1 MPSTDTSIL
10 SALRP
15 AQRESG
21 LRVPGKYVW
30 CSSVIAADGKWHMFS
45 AAWDERADASRYTRN
60 ELLQNYLQQ
69 SEIVRSEADTPEGPY
84 ELKET
89 ALRPRGS
96 GHWDVVCCHNPCIV
110 RAGEMFVLYFQTC
123 GEPGEPRRIGTAT
136 APGIR
141 GPWTH
146 AEAALPF
153 PLDSVNPAVCIE
165 PDGRVRVAFRQKP
178 MRIAIAEAPSFR
190 GPYEI
195 VNDDICPGVRLEDPF
210 LWRTGGRWHMLVEDN
225 EGDLAGDVRH
235 GAHLVSDDG
244 VAWDVFADEP
254 KAYIHTIEWTDGTS
268 TTMDRRER
276 PWLLFDDDGRPAYLV
291 TGCLKD
297 GHAFSVVQPLS

>member
-1 MPSTDTSIL
+1 MPSPDTSIL

-15 AQRESG
+15 AQRDSG

-45 AAWDERADASRYTRN
+45 AAWDERADASRYTHN

-69 SEIVRSEADTPEGPY
+69 SEIVRSEANAPEGPY

-89 ALRPRGS
+89 
-96 GHWDVVCCHNPCIV
+96 
-110 RAGEMFVLYFQTC
+110 
-123 GEPGEPRRIGTAT
+123 
-136 APGIR
+136 
-141 GPWTH
+141 
-146 AEAALPF
+146 ALPF
-153 PLDSVNPAVCIE
+153 PLDSVNPAVWIE
-165 PDGRVRVAFRQKP
+165 LDGRVRVAFRQKS

-210 LWRTGGRWHMLVEDN
+210 LCRMGGRWHMLIEDN
-225 EGDLAGDVRH
+225 EGGLAGDVRH
-235 GAHLVSDDG
+235 GAHLISDDG
-244 VAWDVFADEP
+244 VAWDVLANEP
-254 KAYIHTIEWTDGTS
+254 KAYTHPIEWTDGTS